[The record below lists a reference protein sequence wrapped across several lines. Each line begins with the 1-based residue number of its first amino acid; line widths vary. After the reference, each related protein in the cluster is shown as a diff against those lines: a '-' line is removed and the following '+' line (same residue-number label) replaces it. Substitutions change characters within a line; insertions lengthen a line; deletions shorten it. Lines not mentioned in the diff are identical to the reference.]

1 VTVTGARDAVGDID
15 GPSLDGIREAR
26 ERIRGGVKETPC
38 TESLAFADVTEARV
52 HLKLESMHRTG
63 SFKERGALNRLMVAG
78 PEERARGVI
87 TMSAGNHA
95 QALAYHARRLGIAAT
110 VVMPV
115 VTPLIKVSR
124 TRALGA
130 QVVLHGATLDDSA
143 VEARRRVEADGLTLV
158 HPFDDD
164 QVIAGQ
170 GTVGLE
176 LAEQVPELTTV
187 VVPIGGGGLISG
199 IAIALESLR
208 PEVRVIGVEPEA
220 AASARAA
227 RDAGERTVLD
237 SVETM
242 ADGVAVKRVGERTFP
257 LIERFV
263 DDIVTVSE
271 DEIASAI
278 VSMLEQDR
286 IVVEGAGAVGVA
298 ALATGKVG
306 MSRGDDVAVVISG
319 GNIDLNLMSR
329 IIERGL
335 SADGRVVRLRV
346 RVRDRPGAL
355 ARLTQAVATA
365 EGNVLEVYHRRGFAD
380 ISVPDVEIVIH
391 METRGREHA
400 AEIVAALEALG
411 HTVESSF

>member
-1 VTVTGARDAVGDID
+1 MTVTGARDAVGDID

-78 PEERARGVI
+78 PEERTRGVI

-199 IAIALESLR
+199 IAIALKSLR

>member
-1 VTVTGARDAVGDID
+1 VTVTGARDAVADID
-15 GPSLDGIREAR
+15 GPSLDRIREAR
-26 ERIRGGVKETPC
+26 DRIRGGVKETPC

-95 QALAYHARRLGIAAT
+95 QALAYHARRLGIVAT